1 MCVYTF
7 DVCVGIKVYM
17 CTHIYRNSCV
27 YTCGIYVRV
36 CACTCKHTYTIYLN
50 VCVCAHV
57 HVDTRSKTRLPD
69 T

>member
-17 CTHIYRNSCV
+17 CTHTYRNSCL

-36 CACTCKHTYTIYLN
+36 CACTRTHTYTIYLN
-50 VCVCAHV
+50 VCVCAYTCRHTYEIYLNIYV
-57 HVDTRSKTRLPD
+57 
-69 T
+69 